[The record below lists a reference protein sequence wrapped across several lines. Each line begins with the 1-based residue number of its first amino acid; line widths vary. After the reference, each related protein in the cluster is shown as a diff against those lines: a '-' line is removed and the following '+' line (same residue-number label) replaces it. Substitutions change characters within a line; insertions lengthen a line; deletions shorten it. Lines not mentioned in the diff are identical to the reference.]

1 MRKQLSLASVA
12 VAACLLVAPV
22 AVQAADRSPELEALI
37 KGAQAEGVLNLSWA
51 PASID
56 GPRGAAR
63 AKAEM
68 NKMFGTTIDIVFTP
82 GGMMPAMA
90 AQLTREQTA
99 GKPAF
104 TDVFLAASSFMGDLL
119 FKYDVFQPAPFPKYL
134 PGRITDHISEFDGKA
149 VKLITSLTGV
159 SYNKEIVPHAPKD
172 LADLLKP
179 EWKGKIGSTPY
190 AAGFDQLA
198 ASIGSDQVI
207 DFATKLSGQLSG
219 LLRCNEPERIASGEF
234 GALVFDCNPHYVDKA
249 KAAGAPVDFAF
260 IKDFNTVDFFYLG
273 VPKNAEHPNLAKLY
287 ITYIQT
293 PEGQQLLWDT
303 WQSNLHLYPETQ
315 LHRDVDAMDKVTG
328 KQAIETDLTW
338 QSQHTDLRGV
348 AEKVSKILTSR
359 AK

>member
-104 TDVFLAASSFMGDLL
+104 TAA
-119 FKYDVFQPAPFPKYL
+119 V
-134 PGRITDHISEFDGKA
+134 
-149 VKLITSLTGV
+149 
-159 SYNKEIVPHAPKD
+159 
-172 LADLLKP
+172 
-179 EWKGKIGSTPY
+179 
-190 AAGFDQLA
+190 
-198 ASIGSDQVI
+198 
-207 DFATKLSGQLSG
+207 
-219 LLRCNEPERIASGEF
+219 
-234 GALVFDCNPHYVDKA
+234 
-249 KAAGAPVDFAF
+249 
-260 IKDFNTVDFFYLG
+260 
-273 VPKNAEHPNLAKLY
+273 
-287 ITYIQT
+287 
-293 PEGQQLLWDT
+293 
-303 WQSNLHLYPETQ
+303 
-315 LHRDVDAMDKVTG
+315 
-328 KQAIETDLTW
+328 
-338 QSQHTDLRGV
+338 
-348 AEKVSKILTSR
+348 
-359 AK
+359 